1 MKLRDR
7 FFSRLGVQNVA
18 MIKISAPIKTHWAEK
33 HHLNFEE
40 LMSAGEYK
48 EKHRQDMIK
57 WSEEIR
63 NNNYGYFCEAAVKM
77 FKVDVMKCQHTCPI
91 MESGHKGKHTG
102 GGEFD
107 LVLWIGLR
115 HSSMVRA
122 LAHEKPIWIVSDIR
136 RKTDLKW
143 FRENYGSAVKTVRVV
158 ADDDVRRQRGWVFTT
173 GIDDAETECN
183 LDDETE
189 WDWKIVNNDN
199 EAETELGILSIL
211 TWVGSISCAQDVS

>member
-1 MKLRDR
+1 MNPSSVLL
-7 FFSRLGVQNVA
+7 FSGKRKSGKDYLTDKIHERLGVQNVA

-77 FKVDVMKCQHTCPI
+77 FK
-91 MESGHKGKHTG
+91 
-102 GGEFD
+102 
-107 LVLWIGLR
+107 
-115 HSSMVRA
+115 
-122 LAHEKPIWIVSDIR
+122 
-136 RKTDLKW
+136 
-143 FRENYGSAVKTVRVV
+143 
-158 ADDDVRRQRGWVFTT
+158 

-183 LDDETE
+183 LDEETE

-199 EAETELGILSIL
+199 EAETELGMLSIL

>member
-1 MKLRDR
+1 
-7 FFSRLGVQNVA
+7 

-77 FKVDVMKCQHTCPI
+77 FK
-91 MESGHKGKHTG
+91 
-102 GGEFD
+102 
-107 LVLWIGLR
+107 
-115 HSSMVRA
+115 
-122 LAHEKPIWIVSDIR
+122 AHEKPIWIVSDIR

-183 LDDETE
+183 LDEETE

-199 EAETELGILSIL
+199 EAETELGMLSIL

>member
-1 MKLRDR
+1 MNPSSVLL
-7 FFSRLGVQNVA
+7 FSGKRKSGKDYLTDKIHERLGVQNVA

-77 FKVDVMKCQHTCPI
+77 FK
-91 MESGHKGKHTG
+91 
-102 GGEFD
+102 
-107 LVLWIGLR
+107 
-115 HSSMVRA
+115 
-122 LAHEKPIWIVSDIR
+122 AHEKPIWIVSDIR

-183 LDDETE
+183 LDEETE

-199 EAETELGILSIL
+199 EAETELGMLSIL